1 MQPTSE
7 GSAPAWSRYTTRQR
21 WIFLSALCLVSMW
34 NYVDRI
40 IMSVLLEP
48 IKNEFGAT
56 DSQMGLLTGVAFAI
70 SYATFGIPV
79 ARFSDRGDRRLIIS
93 LSVAVWSFFTTCCG
107 LAGSFL
113 QLALARVGVGLGE
126 SGSMPPSQSLIAD
139 YFPPGQRTRAFAV
152 FTVTALI
159 GNLIAFTVG
168 SQLAVAY
175 GWRGAFIG
183 LGIPGLIIAL
193 VAWVILREPR
203 RDIAA
208 MAKPAPQE
216 PFLTNLRM
224 LGSKRS
230 YVLINFAMIMYY
242 CVSYGALSWFPAYL
256 GRVMKLSLAE
266 VGAIYGPA
274 SAIATLIG
282 ALAGG
287 FVTDWLAARDRR
299 WLGWGPAIALFL
311 CFPLLEIGLYS
322 EIFTNFI
329 ILASLG
335 MLLLTAALPGMLS
348 LMHVVCGSARRAMA
362 VAMLYFFANLI
373 GLSFGPVITGM
384 LSDYF
389 TPSYGPVGLRFGLMA
404 ATLFVIPCGLA
415 LAAAGSLAERDVEA

>member
-1 MQPTSE
+1 MQQTPG
-7 GSAPAWSRYTTRQR
+7 GSAPVWSRYTTRQR
-21 WIFLSALCLVSMW
+21 CIFLSALCLVSMW

-79 ARFSDRGDRRLIIS
+79 ARFSDRGNRRVIIS
-93 LSVAVWSFFTTCCG
+93 LSVAVWSFFTACCG
-107 LAGSFL
+107 LAGSFM
-113 QLALARVGVGLGE
+113 QLAVARIGVGMGE
-126 SGSMPPSQSLIAD
+126 AGSMPPSQSLIAD
-139 YFPPGQRTRAFAV
+139 YFPPEQRTRAFAV

-159 GNLIAFTVG
+159 GNLIAFAVG
-168 SQLAVAY
+168 SRLAVAY
-175 GWRGAFIG
+175 GWRAAFIG
-183 LGIPGLIIAL
+183 LGLPGLVIAL
-193 VAWVILREPR
+193 LAWLILKEPR

-208 MAKPAPQE
+208 MASSAPQE

-224 LGSKRS
+224 LASKRS
-230 YVLINFAMIMYY
+230 YVLVNFAMIMYY

-256 GRVMKLSLAE
+256 NRVMKLSLTE
-266 VGAIYGPA
+266 IGTVYGPV
-274 SAIATLIG
+274 SAVATLIG

-299 WLGWGPAIALFL
+299 WLGWAPGIALFL
-311 CFPLLEIGLYS
+311 CLPVLEIALSS
-322 EIFTNFI
+322 ESSTTFI

-335 MLLLTAALPGMLS
+335 SLLLTAALPGMLS

-373 GLSFGPVITGM
+373 GLSLGPLITGM

-389 TPSYGPVGLRFGLMA
+389 TPTFGSVGLRFGLMA

>member
-1 MQPTSE
+1 
-7 GSAPAWSRYTTRQR
+7 
-21 WIFLSALCLVSMW
+21 MW

>member
-1 MQPTSE
+1 
-7 GSAPAWSRYTTRQR
+7 
-21 WIFLSALCLVSMW
+21 
-34 NYVDRI
+34 
-40 IMSVLLEP
+40 
-48 IKNEFGAT
+48 
-56 DSQMGLLTGVAFAI
+56 
-70 SYATFGIPV
+70 
-79 ARFSDRGDRRLIIS
+79 
-93 LSVAVWSFFTTCCG
+93 
-107 LAGSFL
+107 
-113 QLALARVGVGLGE
+113 
-126 SGSMPPSQSLIAD
+126 
-139 YFPPGQRTRAFAV
+139 
-152 FTVTALI
+152 
-159 GNLIAFTVG
+159 
-168 SQLAVAY
+168 
-175 GWRGAFIG
+175 
-183 LGIPGLIIAL
+183 
-193 VAWVILREPR
+193 
-203 RDIAA
+203 
-208 MAKPAPQE
+208 
-216 PFLTNLRM
+216 
-224 LGSKRS
+224 
-230 YVLINFAMIMYY
+230 
-242 CVSYGALSWFPAYL
+242 
-256 GRVMKLSLAE
+256 MKLSLAE